1 MIKTIIVISFI
12 ALFVLTVTSYILMK
26 HFPAHKSVKYF
37 FVFSLFFFVGQVLV
51 SMRNIVPD
59 FLSIIV
65 GSNLQIS
72 GYLFL
77 YLAVRGLMGI
87 DSKWYHRYFIPI
99 IVVLMG
105 FLFFTYVIYDTQ
117 VRIIIFCLFCVLYSI
132 IIAWVFWDYSSSR
145 FIILNKFTAGLFFI
159 FAIGLIVSAIKIYII
174 QIPANFLRTN
184 ETMIVSLYIYW
195 IAVTMWLAVV
205 FTLQISL
212 SYHGSIDNKS
222 SKN

>member
-1 MIKTIIVISFI
+1 
-12 ALFVLTVTSYILMK
+12 MK
-26 HFPAHKSVKYF
+26 NFPSHKSVKYL
-37 FVFSLFFFVGQVLV
+37 FVFSLSFFVGQILV
-51 SMRNIVPD
+51 SMRNTVPD

-117 VRIIIFCLFCVLYSI
+117 IRIIIFCLFCALYSI

-145 FIILNKFTAGLFFI
+145 FTILNKSTAGLFFI
-159 FAIGLIVSAIKIYII
+159 LAIGLIVSAIKISIA

-184 ETMIVSLYIYW
+184 ETILALLYIYW
-195 IAVTMWLAVV
+195 IIITMWLAVV

-212 SYHGSIDNKS
+212 SYSNNLDNKS